1 MRLQLAGEWQPTA
14 RLSHRLVWLDD
25 GPLSCAI
32 CAQLGLQDSCP
43 AVRAVKAFAAL
54 HDDEWNHAVSASRES
69 LGVRVVDLTVIDA
82 MDERVRVIFL

>member
-1 MRLQLAGEWQPTA
+1 MRLQLDHWQPTA

-32 CAQLGLQDSCP
+32 CAQLGLEETCP

-54 HDDEWNHAVSASRES
+54 HDDEWARAVHESRES
-69 LGVRVVDLTVIDA
+69 LGVRVVDLTVDGA
-82 MDERVRVIFL
+82 DERVRVIFL